1 MNTAIY
7 IPEKVINILEKEA
20 RKRGLSLPEFLI
32 NSIAE
37 NLDPI
42 TRVEV
47 YIELHRKYLEETK
60 KLSDKGNLEQAG
72 EKYWGPITALL
83 NAMGEKEKT
92 ATLFI

>member
-7 IPEKVINILEKEA
+7 IPEKVVNILEKEA
-20 RKRGLSLPEFLI
+20 RKIGLSLSEFLI

-47 YIELHRKYLEETK
+47 YIGLHRKYLEEAK
-60 KLSDKGNLEQAG
+60 KLSDKGNLEQAS
-72 EKYWGPITALL
+72 EKYWGLL
-83 NAMGEKEKT
+83 PHYLMP
-92 ATLFI
+92 